1 MKHYDQEQL
10 EALEVCW
17 HNINDLDSAIN
28 NMSHHI
34 KQVKEAV
41 EAQIKLL
48 KRRQAV
54 RESGHKFRKKLGK

>member
-10 EALEVCW
+10 EALEVCG

-28 NMSHHI
+28 NVSHHI
-34 KQVKEAV
+34 KQVKEAI

-54 RESGHKFRKKLGK
+54 REGGRKFRAKAKK